1 MEFVIGR
8 AVISKKGRDKGRV
21 FLVVGYLDDYV
32 LIADGKLRKVEKPK
46 KKNKKHL
53 QLTKT
58 IFDIE
63 VINDNRLT
71 YMSIKKEF
79 KDKTAEQ
86 TEKNTE

>member
-21 FLVVGYLDDYV
+21 FIVTGYSDDYV

-53 QLTKT
+53 QLTNT
-58 IFDIE
+58 VFDIE
-63 VINDNRLT
+63 VVNDNRLA
-71 YMSIKKEF
+71 YMSI
-79 KDKTAEQ
+79 
-86 TEKNTE
+86 